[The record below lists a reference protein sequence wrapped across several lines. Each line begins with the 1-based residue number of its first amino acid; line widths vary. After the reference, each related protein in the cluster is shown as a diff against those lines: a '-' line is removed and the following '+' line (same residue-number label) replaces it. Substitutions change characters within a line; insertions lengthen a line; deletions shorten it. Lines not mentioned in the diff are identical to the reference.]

1 MFARNVSLRLKPNTL
16 PMFTKTFED
25 QILPMLRKQPGFQD
39 AIVTENEG
47 IHVMSIS
54 LWDSKEH
61 ADAYDKSA
69 YPQVLKSLEQVLDG
83 QPRMRVVSVVHS
95 TSHQVAAVTA

>member
-69 YPQVLKSLEQVLDG
+69 YPQALKSLEQVLDG

>member
-1 MFARNVSLRLKPNTL
+1 MFARNISLRLKPNTL

-47 IHVMSIS
+47 IHVTAIS
-54 LWDSKEH
+54 LWDTREQ
-61 ADAYDKSA
+61 AEAYEKST
-69 YPQVLKSLEQVLDG
+69 YPQVLKSLENVVDG
-83 QPRMRVVSVVHS
+83 QPKVRLVTVVYS
-95 TSHQVAAVTA
+95 TSHQLAATTV

>member
-16 PMFTKTFED
+16 PMFTKTFEE
-25 QILPMLRKQPGFQD
+25 QVLPMLRKQPGFQD

-47 IHVMSIS
+47 IHVTSIS

-61 ADAYDKSA
+61 ADAYDKST
-69 YPQVLKSLEQVLDG
+69 YPQVLKSLEKVLDG
-83 QPRMRVVSVVHS
+83 QPKVRVVTVVHS
-95 TSHQVAAVTA
+95 TSHQAAAVTA